1 MSDPTASPNDRRRT
15 PRLAL
20 GDLLLLSVSSLGTN
34 RLRSFLTMLGI
45 TIGVF
50 SVVGVMTAL
59 SAVRASIDSGLNV
72 LGAAVFQI
80 SKFPAVQVGG
90 RGWAR
95 FRNRPDINYREYQ
108 ELEER
113 LGDQVRFMTPNY
125 RRGGQIF
132 RFEDRT
138 TEPRFRVVG
147 GNEWWVE
154 CYKFEIAS
162 GRNLTAD
169 DIEYVRPVVI
179 LGADIVDE
187 LFPDRDPVG
196 EWITIRGSRY
206 RVIGTFVSKGTLFGD
221 AQDNFALAP
230 ITRALQDFSAG
241 RRRVSVEI
249 AIQAWSMEDLEETR
263 ETAIGAMR
271 VVRRQAPDEPN
282 NFEVFSNES
291 LLDAF
296 AKIARQVQ
304 IGGFIISAVALLT
317 AGVGIMNIM
326 LVSVTERTREIGVR
340 MSLGA
345 RRWDVLRQFL
355 LEAVFLSNLG
365 GAAGIL
371 LGIIVG
377 NGIAM
382 QFGVDVIFPW
392 LWAGIAVII
401 CCFIGITFGFYPAWK
416 AARMNPVEALRYE

>member
-1 MSDPTASPNDRRRT
+1 MSEHTQSAQRPRRQ

-20 GDLLLLSVSSLGTN
+20 ADLLVLAVSSLGTN

-59 SAVRASIDSGLNV
+59 SAVRQSIDTGLNV

-80 SKFPAVQVGG
+80 GKFPSVQMGG

-95 FRNRPDINYREYQ
+95 FRNRPNITYRQFQ

-113 LGDQVRFMTPNY
+113 LGDEVRFMTPSY
-125 RRGGQIF
+125 RRGGQLY
-132 RFEDRT
+132 RFENRS
-138 TEPRFRVVG
+138 TEPRYSVRG
-147 GNEWWVE
+147 GNQWWTE
-154 CYKFEIAS
+154 CYKFNLAS
-162 GRNLTAD
+162 GRNITAED
-169 DIEYVRPVVI
+169 VEYGRPVVV
-179 LGADIVDE
+179 LGADLVTE

-196 EWITIRGSRY
+196 EWITIGESRY
-206 RVIGTFVSKGTLFGD
+206 RVIGTFEAKGKLFGD
-221 AQDNFALAP
+221 AQDGFGLAP
-230 ITRALQDFSAG
+230 ITRMMQDFSSG
-241 RRRVSVEI
+241 RWQTIEI
-249 AIQAWSMEDLEETR
+249 AIQAWSIEEFDEAR
-263 ETAIGAMR
+263 ETAVGAMR
-271 VVRRQAPDEPN
+271 IVRRQRPDDPN

-296 AKIARQVQ
+296 GKIARQVQ
-304 IGGFIISAVALLT
+304 IGGFIISFVALLT
-317 AGVGIMNIM
+317 AGIGIMNIM

-371 LGIIVG
+371 LGVIVG
-377 NGIAM
+377 NVIAI
-382 QFGVDVIFPW
+382 QFGVQSIFPW
-392 LWAGIAVII
+392 AWATFAVLV
-401 CCFIGITFGFYPAWK
+401 CCFIGVAFGFYPAWK
-416 AARMNPVEALRYE
+416 AARMNPVDALRYE